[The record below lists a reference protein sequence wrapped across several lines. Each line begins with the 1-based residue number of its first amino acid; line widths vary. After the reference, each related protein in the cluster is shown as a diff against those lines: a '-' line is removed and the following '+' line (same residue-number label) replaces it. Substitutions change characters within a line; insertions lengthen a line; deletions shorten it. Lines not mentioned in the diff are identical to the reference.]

1 MSQHK
6 DEFIDVVSENFV
18 NAYIN
23 EFNPKVVEWSDYFGF
38 SGLGR
43 TCVNNSKMRQR
54 KRKR

>member
-23 EFNPKVVEWSDYFGF
+23 EFNPKVVEWSDYFGS
-38 SGLGR
+38 SGLER